1 MFQEWG
7 GGWWWSLGKGF
18 IEVMIYEWR
27 GDNEQ
32 EKIPNGM
39 ETQRW
44 CWMGSDWKE
53 EAAGGQRDLHCPLHR
68 VPGHFNSTMPK
79 HSVP

>member
-27 GDNEQ
+27 GDNEH

-39 ETQRW
+39 ETQ
-44 CWMGSDWKE
+44 
-53 EAAGGQRDLHCPLHR
+53 
-68 VPGHFNSTMPK
+68 
-79 HSVP
+79 